1 MANSGITPKIALV
14 SSNLVK
20 FCYLYLLCL
29 PQFSTLPPFLA
40 CFPPQVIWSSSDFS
54 SVFSEL
60 KCTSSGQVFILSSS
74 YSPSFCTA
82 VTIVAVFLTSFYSR
96 KTLSEDNGLILFLSV
111 ILRT

>member
-20 FCYLYLLCL
+20 FCCLYLLCL

-40 CFPPQVIWSSSDFS
+40 CFPPQVIWFSSDFS

-60 KCTSSGQVFILSSS
+60 KSTSRQVFILSSS